1 MQFKD
6 LIQWQKVAGQ
16 SVVINGFT
24 LIPQSQALIVRLP
37 FGAFV
42 WHRPTALLV
51 ERNGQVEHH
60 SIVDVTRTLQVG
72 FVGLSMALTI
82 GSFILFVLERRRKD
96 HD

>member
-16 SVVINGFT
+16 SVVINGLT